1 MNSECNNLK
10 ILFRIAKPDKLSL
23 PQNKKY
29 RFLRFNEI
37 SKQLYVDYARECYPT
52 YSENEIYEY
61 YNQLNNLSNI
71 QNTKNYFY
79 LLSEFGKKTLELWNG
94 SPIVK
99 FESIIDWHDITHEIS
114 QDLIVSAYLANN
126 SLEKR
131 MKQDFF
137 AWPTTLKTSN
147 RQLQNILNNGI
158 SENHY
163 HLNGS
168 TQVFPITWISLMN
181 LPTQIVDVTKKLGVN
196 LSSFLSWGENDN
208 QSSWNELLKEA
219 AAIRYNL
226 FCILNNY
233 DMKIDTSKCY
243 VSYAELQRNI
253 FGLCYY
259 TAFKD
264 ATCKYSLDY
273 ALTKSMNTN
282 NYYCNRILAG
292 ERKFLYDCF
301 LSSFSGMFNDKQN
314 NLFYKY
320 LLIKNNFRAEIIQ
333 SNKLSGFKNFAN
345 YQDRKGYAI
354 EGIPKYSR
362 EAIRTAINEVLDEQ
376 PIISLEARI
385 MPRDKKELLVN
396 NINYYDDIYK
406 SFFWKVNNVT
416 ERGSITY
423 PYFYVLHY
431 PKGTEELKQRKH
443 GVSRARNQKQRE
455 KYKMCSKT
463 TMYSLSH
470 LDCLRNRVLG
480 IDACSNEIGCRPEVF
495 ATEYRYLKEY
505 NMQNCNSQF
514 KQDNSSTFY
523 LNRTYHVGEDFLD
536 IVDGLRAID
545 ETIRFLGFSYGD
557 RFGHALALGVNPYD
571 YYKFKNYR
579 IILPCQDALDDFV
592 WIYMR
597 SNEMNIS
604 IEPILKQKIES
615 IINELSNSIYYD
627 FIKRTPDLNISI
639 TPYDL
644 YSAWKLRGD
653 NPECYRSIKFTRN
666 SQIQTRYDRAKYEET
681 SELNDI
687 RNQDSITA
695 IYYAYHYEYSV
706 RAAGEKPYE
715 FEITPEYIALVS
727 EIQKKLQFEVASKG
741 IMIECNPSSNCLIG
755 TFKTY
760 DKHPITSFF
769 NLHLESDSEIIDNCP
784 QLSVSINTDDKGV
797 FDTSL
802 EYEYALIA
810 SALINLKDDSGKNR
824 YSPSQVYEYLD
835 CVRKMG
841 NVQSFK
847 PQVECLK

>member
-10 ILFRIAKPDKLSL
+10 ILFRIAKPDKISVTH
-23 PQNKKY
+23 NRKN

-37 SKQLYVDYARECYPT
+37 SKQLYIDYARECYPT
-52 YSENEIYEY
+52 YSENEIQEY
-61 YNQLNNLSNI
+61 YNQLNYLCSTHE
-71 QNTKNYFY
+71 TKNYFY
-79 LLSEFGKKTLELWNG
+79 LLADYGKKTLELWNG
-94 SPIVK
+94 SPVVK
-99 FESIIDWHDITHEIS
+99 FDSIIDWHDISHEIS
-114 QDLIVSAYLANN
+114 QDLIISAYLANN

-131 MKQDFF
+131 VKQDFF

-168 TQVFPITWISLMN
+168 TQVFPITWVSLMN
-181 LPTQIVDVTKKLGVN
+181 LPTQIVDVTKKMGVN
-196 LSSFLSWGENDN
+196 LTSSLMWGESDN

-226 FCILNNY
+226 FCALNNY
-233 DMKIDTSKCY
+233 NMKIDTKKCY
-243 VSYAELQRNI
+243 VSFAELQRNI
-253 FGLCYY
+253 FGISFYA
-259 TAFKD
+259 AFKD
-264 ATCKYSLDY
+264 TKYKYSLDY
-273 ALTKSMNTN
+273 ALTKRIDVN
-282 NYYCNRILAG
+282 NYHYNRILAG

-301 LSSFSGMFNDKQN
+301 FSSFSGKFNDEQN

-320 LLIKNNFRAEIIQ
+320 VLIKTNFRAEIIQ

-354 EGIPKYSR
+354 EGIPKYAR
-362 EAIRTAINEVLDEQ
+362 EAIRTSINEVLDEQ
-376 PIISLEARI
+376 PIISLETRI
-385 MPRDKKELLVN
+385 MPRDRNDLLVK
-396 NINYYDDIYK
+396 NINYYDETYK
-406 SFFWKVNNVT
+406 SFLEELNNIT
-416 ERGSITY
+416 KKESITY
-423 PYFYVLHY
+423 PHFYVLHY
-431 PKGTEELKQRKH
+431 PKGTENLKQRKH

-455 KYKMCSKT
+455 KYKKCSKT

-470 LDCLRNRVLG
+470 LNCLRNRVLG

-505 NMQNCNSQF
+505 NMQHRYSQF
-514 KQDNSSTFY
+514 NLENSTTFY

-536 IVDGLRAID
+536 IIDGLRSID

-557 RFGHALALGVNPYD
+557 RFGHALALGINPHD
-571 YYKFKNYR
+571 YYKFKNYK

-615 IINELSNSIYYD
+615 IINELANYIYYD
-627 FIKRTPDLNISI
+627 FIKRTPNLNISVS
-639 TPYDL
+639 PYDL
-644 YSAWKLRGD
+644 FSAWKLRGD
-653 NPECYRSIKFTRN
+653 NPECYRNIKFTSN
-666 SQIQTRYDRAKYEET
+666 GQIQTRYDRAKYEET
-681 SELNDI
+681 PELNDI
-687 RNQDSITA
+687 RNQDSVTA
-695 IYYAYHYEYSV
+695 LYYAYHYEYSV

-727 EIQKKLQFEVASKG
+727 QIQKKMQFEVAAKG

-760 DKHPITSFF
+760 EKHPITSFF
-769 NLHLESDSEIIDNCP
+769 NLHLESNDEIIKNCP
-784 QLSVSINTDDKGV
+784 QLSVSINTDDQGV

-802 EYEYALIA
+802 EYEYALMA
-810 SALINLKDDSGKNR
+810 SALINVKDDSGKNK

-847 PQVECLK
+847 SQQNSNR